1 MPPGAVS
8 TLPPP
13 VGAVCYNNCVGQ
25 FSTLSNRTLKMK
37 LSEHLFAIV
46 EQMKESD
53 ARMQQRLDRYVER
66 SQKILK
72 EMDTEL
78 DNELE

>member
-1 MPPGAVS
+1 
-8 TLPPP
+8 
-13 VGAVCYNNCVGQ
+13 
-25 FSTLSNRTLKMK
+25 MK

-78 DNELE
+78 DNELG